1 MTGVLPMVALAFARR
16 FEMSN
21 GMKRGWLYAAM
32 FVAIGFCTVA
42 LAATGRTQADACGV
56 DGSSNAGTVRSK
68 DQPSVNTAP
77 TTDEA
82 GYRRRR
88 ARRRMA

>member
-1 MTGVLPMVALAFARR
+1 
-16 FEMSN
+16 MSN

-32 FVAIGFCTVA
+32 FVAVGICTITMAYV
-42 LAATGRTQADACGV
+42 GRTQVDASRV
-56 DGSSNAGTVRSK
+56 DGSSSASTVRSK
-68 DQPSVNTAP
+68 DQPSVGTAP